1 MQGDG
6 GSSASQLFCN
16 HKIDDLHFL
25 PGLLNVLT
33 PPLGYV
39 CGIPLIFISDVSGI
53 FLIK

>member
-1 MQGDG
+1 MRGDG

-16 HKIDDLHFL
+16 HKIHDLHFL
-25 PGLLNVLT
+25 TGLLNVLN

-39 CGIPLIFISDVSGI
+39 CGILLIFISDVFGI